1 MAPVDPATAYLISA
15 AVIVVL
21 LAVISIF
28 CGSKSGKNEKAGDQ
42 PVQAAAARPRP
53 RAREGP
59 PGARGVRRRGNR
71 MQIRDDESDD
81 DGDGRPPP
89 VDDEMIEEEFGESG
103 KIGAKKLRK
112 LQDKAEKKRQRE
124 IELQEREEKKEREQK
139 LEAQRKKEEEL
150 QRLEEEKKAE
160 EERLRKEEQ
169 ERQEHEEYLKYKE
182 MFSVDEEGETD
193 QTADLSSQS
202 LLQEFIN
209 YIKQMKVVM
218 LEDLATHF
226 NIKTQDCIDRIQDL
240 QADGSLT
247 GVVDDR
253 GKFIYITTEELESV
267 AKFIKQH
274 GRISISELAESSN
287 RLINLNPDNADVHKK
302 FIVGDNESEIIEACG

>member
-81 DGDGRPPP
+81 D
-89 VDDEMIEEEFGESG
+89 
-103 KIGAKKLRK
+103 
-112 LQDKAEKKRQRE
+112 DKAEKKRQRE

-150 QRLEEEKKAE
+150 QRLEEEKK
-160 EERLRKEEQ
+160 
-169 ERQEHEEYLKYKE
+169 
-182 MFSVDEEGETD
+182 V
-193 QTADLSSQS
+193 
-202 LLQEFIN
+202 
-209 YIKQMKVVM
+209 
-218 LEDLATHF
+218 
-226 NIKTQDCIDRIQDL
+226 
-240 QADGSLT
+240 
-247 GVVDDR
+247 
-253 GKFIYITTEELESV
+253 
-267 AKFIKQH
+267 
-274 GRISISELAESSN
+274 
-287 RLINLNPDNADVHKK
+287 
-302 FIVGDNESEIIEACG
+302 